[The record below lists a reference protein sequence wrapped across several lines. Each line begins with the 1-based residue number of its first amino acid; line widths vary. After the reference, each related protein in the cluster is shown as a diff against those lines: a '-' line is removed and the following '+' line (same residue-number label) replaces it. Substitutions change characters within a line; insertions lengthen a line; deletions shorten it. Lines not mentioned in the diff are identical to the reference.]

1 MLLKGKR
8 IFLVEDNL
16 SNKAIMQMLLEQDGA
31 KVSFDRWGAE
41 ALEKLLAALPLDAIL
56 LDLMLPGQVSGFDI
70 FQKLRRIDSFRG
82 IPIVAVSA
90 ADASVVIPRAQELG
104 FSGFISKPIDFVRF
118 TKQVKAIVDG
128 QTLWITPERI

>member
-16 SNKAIMQMLLEQDGA
+16 SNKTIMQMLLEQDGA

-70 FQKLRRIDSFRG
+70 FQKLRRIDSFHG

>member
-70 FQKLRRIDSFRG
+70 FQKLRRIDSFQG